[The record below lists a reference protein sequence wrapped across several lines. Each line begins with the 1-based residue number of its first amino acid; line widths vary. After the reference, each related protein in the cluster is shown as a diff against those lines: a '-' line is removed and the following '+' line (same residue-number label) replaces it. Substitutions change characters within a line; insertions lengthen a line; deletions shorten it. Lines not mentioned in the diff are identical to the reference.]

1 MGFGM
6 QFSDGKTGW
15 TASFSRRKTLQVKL
29 RLDLHPFDPPWRRH
43 AAISAWSKHGMAK
56 LRRDESIIRNEGSP
70 FENIS

>member
-29 RLDLHPFDPPWRRH
+29 CLDLHPFDPRRRH
-43 AAISAWSKHGMAK
+43 AAIYAWSKHGMAK
-56 LRRDESIIRNEGSP
+56 LRRDESIIGNEGSP